1 MLKALIV
8 DDEYIERT
16 GIQTLIR
23 TLCLPLETEIA
34 EDGAVAYA
42 YLSTHQDIDILITD
56 IKMPF
61 MDGLELAEK
70 ALRLLPKLQ
79 VIIYSAYEE
88 FSLAKRALHLDVADY
103 LVKPINQREFLSVLT
118 RVIDTY
124 IARQEKENRDQEIM
138 SGYLKSLSYERIHL
152 LRCAA
157 EGTIKP
163 DKLESM
169 LADANIAWAGE
180 RRMMLIHAKK
190 RCFDAQPAL
199 LETALPATEACK
211 METVNLNE
219 RECLIYLHDF
229 SQEPNT
235 NVLHAICSKWINV
248 VESNGE
254 NKCTIIVGQRL
265 TASDQYSASY
275 KQLCDMLDYQLF
287 NEDSAVLFCDGN
299 ELSQVG
305 PASVCMQLVAEI
317 VSALESDDPPYAQ
330 RMTEN
335 LFDMVGRSPAISAM
349 YFKYIC
355 TDILRA
361 IHKRLPVQQI
371 SEITDVLGELMELS
385 DLDAIKRIVM
395 CQLGRISL
403 LSENSS
409 KKIAQNT
416 IRIIKEIIA
425 AEYTKDISLE
435 YLAEK
440 VSRTPCYISNL
451 FKNETG
457 QNLIKYLT
465 AYRMQKAAD
474 LLRQTNRKVVDI
486 SHAVGYMNPP
496 YFGQLF
502 KSVYGMS
509 PGAYREE
516 NSK

>member
-23 TLCLPLETEIA
+23 SLCLPLETEIA
-34 EDGAVAYA
+34 EDGAAAYA
-42 YLSTHQDIDILITD
+42 YLCAHQDVDILITD

-70 ALRLLPKLQ
+70 ALQLLPKLQ
-79 VIIYSAYEE
+79 IIIYSAYEE

-118 RVIDTY
+118 RVIDTC
-124 IARQEKENRDQEIM
+124 IACQEKENRDQEIM
-138 SGYLKSLSYERIHL
+138 SGYLKSLSYERVHL

-157 EGTIKP
+157 EDTMKP

-169 LADANIAWAGE
+169 LAEVNMAWTGE
-180 RRMMLIHAKK
+180 RRMILVYTKK
-190 RCFDAQPAL
+190 RCFDAQPVL
-199 LETALPATEACK
+199 LETASPTTGACN
-211 METVNLNE
+211 METINLNE

-229 SQEPNT
+229 LREPDTDSLND
-235 NVLHAICSKWINV
+235 ICAKWIHA
-248 VESNGE
+248 VENHGGS
-254 NKCTIIVGQRL
+254 KCIVIVGRRL
-265 TASDQYSASY
+265 TSSAQYSACY

-287 NEDSAVLFCDGN
+287 NENSAVIFCDDN
-299 ELSQVG
+299 ELSPAG
-305 PASVCMQLVAEI
+305 PAPVCMQLVAEI

-330 RMTEN
+330 QMTEN
-335 LFDMVGRSPAISAM
+335 LFDMVGRFPAISAM

-361 IHKRLPVQQI
+361 IHKKLPVQQI
-371 SEITDVLGELMELS
+371 SEITEILGEFMGLS
-385 DLDAIKRIVM
+385 DLDAIRRIIM
-395 CQLGRISL
+395 SQLGKVSSF
-403 LSENSS
+403 SENSS
-409 KKIAQNT
+409 RKIAQNT

-435 YLAEK
+435 YIAEK

-474 LLRQTNRKVVDI
+474 LLRQTNKKVVDI

-502 KSVYGMS
+502 KSTYGMS